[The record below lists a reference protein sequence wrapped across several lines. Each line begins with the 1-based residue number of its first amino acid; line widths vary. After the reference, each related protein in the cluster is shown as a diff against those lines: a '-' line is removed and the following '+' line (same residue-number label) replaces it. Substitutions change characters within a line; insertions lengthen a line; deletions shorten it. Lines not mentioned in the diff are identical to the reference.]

1 MTSTPE
7 LTTSVLAATTGG
19 LRGALT
25 VLGTLAFVGV
35 CFGLVALVDRRHAA
49 DGPAGSRARTTSFA
63 AAPPAPDTYSGVWP
77 RRLASTEHDIATR
90 RQTVLAA
97 AVGAVGAVVVAL
109 ALVPVRSA
117 VGPASVALAL
127 VLVIVGAAAYGGR
140 VAAALASAA
149 AALSFNFLHAAPL
162 YSFHLRNTEDVVTSV
177 LMVLVGIA
185 VGEVAV
191 RRFRTAWQGSS
202 APQRRR

>member
-1 MTSTPE
+1 MTPFDTPI
-7 LTTSVLAATTGG
+7 AAVAGSSSNG
-19 LRGALT
+19 LVGLVT
-25 VLGTLAFVGV
+25 VIGTLVFVAI
-35 CFGLVALVDRRHAA
+35 CFGLVEWVDRRTGA
-49 DGPAGSRARTTSFA
+49 DAQGRSTAFGPIS
-63 AAPPAPDTYSGVWP
+63 PAPDTFGGSWP
-77 RRLASTEHDIATR
+77 RPVRSEHDWATR

-97 AVGAVGAVVVAL
+97 AGGAVGAVVVAL

-117 VGPASVALAL
+117 VGPASVALAV

>member
-7 LTTSVLAATTGG
+7 LTTSVLAAATGG

-35 CFGLVALVDRRHAA
+35 CFGMVELLDRR
-49 DGPAGSRARTTSFA
+49 STTTAHGRSTTFDSSG
-63 AAPPAPDTYSGVWP
+63 PAPDTFAGSWP
-77 RRLASTEHDIATR
+77 WHPPRSEHDRATR

-97 AVGAVGAVVVAL
+97 IGGALGSMLVAVL
-109 ALVPVRSA
+109 LIPVRASI
-117 VGPASVALAL
+117 GPASVALAL

-162 YSFHLRNTEDVVTSV
+162 YTFHLRNTEDVVTSV

-202 APQRRR
+202 APQTRR